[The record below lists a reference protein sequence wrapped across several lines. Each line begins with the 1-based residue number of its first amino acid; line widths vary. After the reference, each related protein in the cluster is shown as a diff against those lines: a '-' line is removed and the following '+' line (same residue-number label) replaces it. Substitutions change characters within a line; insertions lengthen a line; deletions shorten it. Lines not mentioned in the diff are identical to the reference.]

1 MYRLEV
7 KSGKKGTAGQHSR
20 YLGREGH
27 FAYISREGAFKS
39 RDDLEMTESGN
50 MPAWAKDNPTM
61 FWDMADRHE
70 RANGRTYTE
79 VVFALPR
86 ELNAEQRVELVREFV
101 QNVLGDRHA
110 YSWAMHA
117 PEASD
122 GLEQPHV
129 HLMFTERINDGIER
143 DPEQF
148 FKRYNGKEPEKGGA
162 GKDRYFSGRQF
173 VRDIREEWAM
183 TANHFMSRHG
193 VEVRIDH
200 RSYKTLGIELE
211 PSQKVGIAK
220 YAGERVAMAEVLAQN
235 REIARR
241 NGERLLTNPAIGVHA
256 LTTLNSLFS
265 RRDVEQFVFRN
276 TDGEEQFRA
285 VYAKL
290 MTSPELTALSV
301 PGKEGEW
308 FTSAE
313 LRAVETRLVDRA
325 GSMAGTET
333 GIVFDR
339 SMTEAVRSQRKFNAG
354 QAAAFD
360 LLAGDAQLAVVN
372 GAAGT
377 GKSYVLSAV
386 REAAEQSE
394 FQVLG
399 AALQGK
405 TADDM
410 QRDAG
415 ISSRTL
421 ASFLSGLERG
431 TVQLDERSL
440 VVIDEAGMV
449 GSRQLD
455 KLLFHIASSGAR
467 IRLVGDA
474 FQLHAVDAGDAFRA
488 VSREAEQAGVL
499 ASLTEIVRQKE
510 VWQREASVSLS
521 RHEIGAAL
529 DAYHARGQIVLY
541 ESLDAARDALV
552 RQALADRQARPDE
565 SQILLAHTNAQ
576 RTRINHAVR
585 SALFESGELGV
596 DQVVR
601 LAVDEP
607 NGPPSFREM
616 SLAAGERI
624 MFGRNEYV
632 MNVKNGTLGTIER
645 IESRAHDGQAG
656 KGLGPL
662 LHVRLDD
669 GRRLAVDPS
678 RYGSIDYGY
687 ALTIHKSQGVTVDRS
702 YLLATQSLTAELA
715 YVGMTRHRH
724 GLVVASGKSEFA
736 DIGAMKRGLSRVDE
750 KDFSGHYAPRAHD
763 RTETGKRQT
772 LADRRVIQ
780 TGTMKYVPVDGRQ
793 DKAALGRSRSGL
805 DRFGPQFAHT
815 VRYLREGDDRA
826 RRALIELAGE
836 ARAATLIAQARE
848 RLGLTEP
855 DGVRSAERPA
865 EVDTRRFSELN
876 EAEKQTRRETFM
888 AEQRL
893 MANVSE
899 RALEQVRETEP
910 EAKKESVSP
919 AVAKLQAEVQRVK
932 QAKPSLMMVSDTQRQ
947 QLWDELT
954 VYARVRNDLMRGGM
968 RSWFSSRQSLEDRL
982 SESSRRLDRIVPG
995 ATEMLENALRKNVSA
1010 LMERQPHYAL
1020 ANIISSRVND
1030 RAAAW
1035 NKEYKEAVKYRDLQI
1050 RNEEQDKRVAEIERA
1065 RALGID
1071 VSRSKEDR
1079 SRGRDRG
1086 GYGRGE

>member
-27 FAYISREGAFKS
+27 YAYIAREQTFKS

-61 FWDMADRHE
+61 FWDMADRYE

-86 ELNAEQRVELVREFV
+86 ELNAEQRIELVREFV

-122 GLEQPHV
+122 GFEQPHV

-143 DPEQF
+143 DPEKF

-220 YAGERVAMAEVLAQN
+220 YAGERVSMAEALAQN

-241 NGERLLTNPAIGVHA
+241 NGERLLINPAIGVHA

-290 MTSPELTALSV
+290 MNAPELTALSV

-313 LRAVETRLVDRA
+313 LRAVETRLVKRA
-325 GSMAGTET
+325 GSMAGNET
-333 GIVFDR
+333 GIVFDQG
-339 SMTEAVRSQRKFNAG
+339 MAAAVRSQRKFNAG

-360 LLAGDAQLAVVN
+360 LLAGDTQLAVVN

-386 REAAEQSE
+386 REAAEQSG
-394 FQVLG
+394 FQVFG

-431 TVQLDERSL
+431 TVQLDARSV

-455 KLLFHIASSGAR
+455 KLLFHVESSGAR

-552 RQALADRQARPDE
+552 RQVLADRQARPDE

-576 RTRINHAVR
+576 RTRINLAVR
-585 SALFESGELGV
+585 SALFETGELGV

-624 MFGRNEYV
+624 MFSQNEYV
-632 MNVKNGTLGTIER
+632 MNVKNGTLATIER

-669 GRRLAVDPS
+669 GRRLAVDPA
-678 RYGSIDYGY
+678 RYGALDYGY

-715 YVGMTRHRH
+715 YVGMTRHKH

-736 DIGAMKRGLSRVDE
+736 DFVAMKRGLSRVDE

-780 TGTMKYVPVDGRQ
+780 TGTMKYVQVDGTQ
-793 DKAALGRSRSGL
+793 DKATLARSRAGL

-836 ARAATLIAQARE
+836 ARAATLIEQARV
-848 RLGLTEP
+848 RLGLAEP
-855 DGVRSAERPA
+855 DGARAA

-876 EAEKQTRRETFM
+876 EAEKQARREAFL

-899 RALEQVRETEP
+899 RALEQVREPEP
-910 EAKKESVSP
+910 AKPVVS
-919 AVAKLQAEVQRVK
+919 ALVAQLQEEVRQVK
-932 QAKPSLMMVSDTQRQ
+932 QAKPALMMVSDSQRQ
-947 QLWDELT
+947 QLWDELA
-954 VYARVRNDLMRGGM
+954 VYAQARNDLTRGGM
-968 RSWFSSRQSLEDRL
+968 RSWFSNKPALEARL
-982 SESSRRLDRIVPG
+982 SESSKRLDRIVPG
-995 ATEMLENALRKNVSA
+995 ATDMLEQSLRKNVSA
-1010 LMERQPHYAL
+1010 LMERRPEYPL
-1020 ANIISSRVND
+1020 ANIISEQVNL
-1030 RAAAW
+1030 RASEW
-1035 NKEYKEAVKYRDLQI
+1035 NKTYREAVKYRDLQI
-1050 RNEEQDKRVAEIERA
+1050 RNEEQAKRIAEIERA
-1065 RALGID
+1065 QERGID
-1071 VSRSKEDR
+1071 VRSKEDR